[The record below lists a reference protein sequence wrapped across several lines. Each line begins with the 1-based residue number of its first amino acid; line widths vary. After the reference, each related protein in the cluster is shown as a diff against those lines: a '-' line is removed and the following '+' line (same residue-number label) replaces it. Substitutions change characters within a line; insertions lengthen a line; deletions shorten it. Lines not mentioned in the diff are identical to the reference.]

1 MLTEPGLLEYYA
13 GQAKLR
19 RKDFKCERLAGET
32 EAFFE
37 AELRKKRGE

>member
-1 MLTEPGLLEYYA
+1 MLTEPGLLEYYT

-19 RKDFKCERLAGET
+19 GKDFRCERLAGET

-37 AELRKKRGE
+37 AGLRKKRGE